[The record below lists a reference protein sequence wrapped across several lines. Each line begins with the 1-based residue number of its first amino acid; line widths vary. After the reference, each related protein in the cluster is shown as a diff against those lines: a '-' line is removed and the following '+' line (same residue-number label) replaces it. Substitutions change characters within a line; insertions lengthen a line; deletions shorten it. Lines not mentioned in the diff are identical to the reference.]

1 MEANSIDILKKIKR
15 VDTHPDMYNKILLRI
30 QQKRRP
36 IIVPLYQVGIAAMLI
51 LGLLAC
57 EIVIVNH
64 QKSDQNNQNGL
75 DAIFLQHNNTFYH
88 E

>member
-1 MEANSIDILKKIKR
+1 MEANNIDILKKIKR
-15 VDTHPDMYNKILLRI
+15 VDTHADMYDKILLRI

-36 IIVPLYQVGIAAMLI
+36 VLVPLYQVGIAAMLI

-64 QKSDQNNQNGL
+64 QKSDQKSHNGL
-75 DAIFLQHNNTFYH
+75 EAIFVQYNNTFYH

>member
-1 MEANSIDILKKIKR
+1 MEANNIDILKKIKR
-15 VDTHPDMYNKILLRI
+15 VGTHPDMYNKILLRI
-30 QQKRRP
+30 QQKRHP

-51 LGLLAC
+51 LSLLAF

>member
-1 MEANSIDILKKIKR
+1 MEANNIDILKKIKR
-15 VDTHPDMYNKILLRI
+15 VDVQADIYDKIMQRI

-51 LGLLAC
+51 LGLLVC
-57 EIVIVNH
+57 EIVLINQ
-64 QKSDQNNQNGL
+64 QKSVQNNQNGL
-75 DAIFLQHNNTFYH
+75 EAIFVHNNNTFYH